1 MNEVAVVNSV
11 LPPPWSVIEFTF
23 SNIDADA
30 ELVVMCNHVRF
41 VIHASENGFT
51 SSPQLREKYLFFLE
65 VAENYEFDGCTVED
79 FYDWALEP
87 LLPVLC
93 EQTHVSKT
101 GTATLHDFLYAPIQ
115 EYTLEAK
122 SDKLVLRPRKGH
134 AETRLMFG
142 VSQADSKCQLWP
154 GYLPS
159 EIQLDEE
166 AAYDS
171 IPRRVILP
179 DGTVAFFKLMGRGDK
194 SILDKE
200 LRSYEKA
207 RNSGLPSSV
216 RISRLLGL
224 VKDERGTVFGL
235 LLTHIDCQVWGDAKP
250 DNVLIDGNQNA
261 WVIDFGGGYTEGWV
275 PKNLAGT
282 VKGDLTALTKIVD
295 YVESGT
301 LVSIRDTQSL
311 QSRYRA
317 QGVAFS
323 QQLAKRRRQVA
334 EGSDRAAELIPECGG
349 GDGKPHG
356 SAEQP
361 KRNQDAHRLAV
372 AVGLG
377 ASLYNDRQD
386 REQRAE
392 PDRDDGL
399 ESDCL
404 GQARVGSPEYEET

>member
-23 SNIDADA
+23 SNLDADA

-235 LLTHIDCQVWGDAKP
+235 LLTHIDCQGQTLTCAVESDAPGFLRRQWITEITQTVFCLHQHGLVWGDAKP

-301 LVSIRDTQSL
+301 LVSM
-311 QSRYRA
+311 
-317 QGVAFS
+317 
-323 QQLAKRRRQVA
+323 
-334 EGSDRAAELIPECGG
+334 
-349 GDGKPHG
+349 
-356 SAEQP
+356 
-361 KRNQDAHRLAV
+361 
-372 AVGLG
+372 
-377 ASLYNDRQD
+377 
-386 REQRAE
+386 
-392 PDRDDGL
+392 
-399 ESDCL
+399 
-404 GQARVGSPEYEET
+404 